1 MYLFL
6 GSPITWFVTLFLEIS
21 REILAKCREEAW
33 QGVCV
38 CVLVF
43 CGLVEGKLFVYW
55 ASFGCQFTNVKVLK
69 QSSLSYKRETV
80 FLFCMLKIWG
90 TYWADVCLFILI
102 QALCGNRLLD
112 KASLLKPPIA
122 RCVYVHQLLKLNALR
137 EQIQKKMFHI
147 QWCVPSG
154 VSVVQLFT
162 PPAVL
167 KYGRCGNQKKNGEFI
182 LWRNVVHWDVSFE
195 FLNST
200 FYSTSCWKD
209 GSLRTKE

>member
-1 MYLFL
+1 M
-6 GSPITWFVTLFLEIS
+6 S
-21 REILAKCREEAW
+21 
-33 QGVCV
+33 V

-154 VSVVQLFT
+154 VS
-162 PPAVL
+162 AVPTL
-167 KYGRCGNQKKNGEFI
+167 YSTSCFEIWEVWKPKTSGEFI
-182 LWRNVVHWDVSFE
+182 LWLKVVHRDVSFE